1 MTDQWKTEYARS
13 NDLNKTQLRI
23 LQEGPRSLSESW
35 ILGAMHYNYKRSK
48 EGISSSMDAL
58 G

>member
-1 MTDQWKTEYARS
+1 MNDQWKTEYAKS

-35 ILGAMHYNYKRSK
+35 ILGAMHYNHKRSK
-48 EGISSSMDAL
+48 QTQTAL
-58 G
+58 

>member
-35 ILGAMHYNYKRSK
+35 ILGAMHYKYKRSK
-48 EGISSSMDAL
+48 VGSTSSIDLL

>member
-1 MTDQWKTEYARS
+1 MTDQWKTEYTRS

-23 LQEGPRSLSESW
+23 LQEGPISLSESW

-48 EGISSSMDAL
+48 QTKIDL
-58 G
+58 

>member
-1 MTDQWKTEYARS
+1 MSEQWKTEYARS

-35 ILGAMHYNYKRSK
+35 ILDAMHYNYKRSK
-48 EGISSSMDAL
+48 HSQTDH
-58 G
+58 

>member
-48 EGISSSMDAL
+48 QTQPDL
-58 G
+58 